1 MHNNAQTRL
10 VNLTIK
16 NHKKE
21 ENMKKYIR
29 SDLFEETFFADF
41 GNSHTLTRLPEVENE
56 VFSLYRYR
64 MEKSK
69 KTEES
74 AYPKGSYSTFFSS
87 DIITLSNKES
97 DILTAAVARELRAL
111 MWAKAEKLDN
121 VMIIGLGNPYF
132 TSDSL
137 GAKTVEKIILSNENG
152 KKPRVFAFSV
162 GVSSVTG
169 IETAEHIKGLSIV
182 CRPDMILA
190 IDALAARSRKRLY
203 STVQISDA
211 GITPGAGIGN
221 HRLPI
226 NEETVGVPVISIG
239 IPTVI
244 SSSTLICDTIKDAG
258 IERISDGLKAAL
270 DEDRDFFVTSG
281 YCDMEIKGASIMLSR
296 AIEAACFE
304 NI

>member
-244 SSSTLICDTIKDAG
+244 SSSTLICDTLKDAG
-258 IERISDGLKAAL
+258 IDRISDGLKAAL